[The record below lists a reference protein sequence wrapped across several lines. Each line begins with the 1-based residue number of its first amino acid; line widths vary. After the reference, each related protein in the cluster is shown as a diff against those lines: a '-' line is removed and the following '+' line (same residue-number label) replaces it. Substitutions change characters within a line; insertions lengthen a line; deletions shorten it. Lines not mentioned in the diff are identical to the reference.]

1 MRFLSQKGVA
11 TNIDDFRGGLR
22 YVSLVTNRG
31 GAMHVSTQRRH
42 YVGKDGRERIYE
54 THLLRRSYRQD
65 GKAKNE
71 TVANLSQLPAATIE
85 VIRASLAG
93 QALVP
98 AAAAA
103 TVTRAFPHGHVAAVH
118 AVARSLGLPGLLG
131 PPGRA
136 RDLALALVIARVV
149 RPASKLATTSWWA
162 DTTLGVDLGV
172 ADASTDEVY
181 AAMDA
186 LLGRQDTIEAALAAR
201 HLAPGVNPARMAL
214 FDLTSAWMTGKHC
227 PLAAYGHSRDGKKGL
242 PQIEY
247 GLLTDPAGRP
257 VAVRVFPGNT
267 ADPAAFIAAVEMV
280 RDTFALTDLVM
291 VGDRGMITSA
301 RIEALRADTDL
312 GWLTALRAPA
322 IAALAAEDGPLQLS
336 LFDEF
341 DLAEITHPD
350 YPNERLIACR
360 NPLLAADRARK
371 RGELLAATDTVL
383 APLQAAVREGRLAGA
398 DQIGLKVG
406 RVVNKFKMAKHLKV
420 TITNTALTIERRQDQ
435 IDAEAALDG
444 IYVLRTSVPATDL
457 DAPAVVAAYKNLA
470 NVEREFRTIKV
481 DDLHLRPI
489 HHRLEDRVRAHVLI
503 AMLAAYLVW
512 HLRRAWAPLTFTDTE
527 PPERD
532 NPVAPAKR
540 SDAAT
545 AKASRKRDAND
556 QPVRSFRALLDHLAT
571 LTRNDI
577 RYGRS
582 DGPTVPTLAQP
593 TDTQRRAFAL
603 LEVPIPLHL
612 AAK

>member
-1 MRFLSQKGVA
+1 MK
-11 TNIDDFRGGLR
+11 
-22 YVSLVTNRG
+22 RG

-42 YVGKDGRERIYE
+42 YVGKDGVERVYE

-71 TVANLSQLPAATIE
+71 TVANLSQLPVATIE

-93 QALVP
+93 QVLVP

-103 TVTRAFPHGHVAAVH
+103 TVTRARPHGHVAAVW
-118 AVARSLGLPGLLG
+118 AQARALGLPALLG
-131 PPGRA
+131 SPGRA
-136 RDLALALVIARVV
+136 RDLVLALIIARVV

-162 DTTLGVDLGV
+162 DTTLGTDLDV

-181 AAMDA
+181 AAMDW
-186 LLGRQDTIEAALAAR
+186 LLGRQDQVEATLAAR
-201 HLAPGVNPARMAL
+201 HLAPGVNPGRMAL
-214 FDLTSAWMTGKHC
+214 FDLTSAWVEGSHC
-227 PLAAYGHSRDGKKGL
+227 PLAAHGYSRDGKKGKA
-242 PQIEY
+242 QISC

-267 ADPAAFIAAVEMV
+267 ADPAAFIDAVGLV
-280 RDTFALTDLVM
+280 RDKFALTDLVL

-301 RIEALRADTDL
+301 RIAALREDTDL

-322 IAALAAEDGPLQLS
+322 IAKLAAEDGPLQLS
-336 LFDEF
+336 LFDQF

-360 NPLLAADRARK
+360 NPLLAAERARK
-371 RGELLAATDTVL
+371 RGELLDATEKAL
-383 APLQAAVREGRLAGA
+383 APLAAAVREGRLAGA

-406 RVVNKFKMAKHLKV
+406 KIINRFKMAKHLHL
-420 TITNTALTIERRQDQ
+420 TITDTTLTIERRQDQ

-444 IYVLRTSVPATDL
+444 IYVLRTSVPADHL

-470 NVEREFRTIKV
+470 KVERGFRTIKV
-481 DDLHLRPI
+481 DDLDLRPI
-489 HHRLEDRVRAHVLI
+489 HHRLERRVRAHVLI

-527 PPERD
+527 PPERH

-540 SDAAT
+540 SGAAT
-545 AKASRKRDAND
+545 AKASRQRDAHD
-556 QPVRSFRALLDHLAT
+556 RPVRSFRALLEHLAT

-577 RYGRS
+577 TYGAGA
-582 DGPTVPTLAQP
+582 GPTVPTLAQP

-603 LEVPIPLHL
+603 LETPIPLHL